1 MRGIVYTGAGKAELT
16 DELEVREPGPGEVLV
31 RLVASGLCHT
41 DVSVIDGTIPW
52 QAPAVL
58 GHEGAGV
65 IERCGEGVTSVRP
78 GDHIVLS
85 TISSCGRCRMCN
97 TGMPTRCRQSIGNRA
112 EPFRFRGR
120 PCANF
125 AATST
130 LVEYTVI
137 KEAQAVVIDASVPL
151 GSACLIACGVLTGA
165 GSVWN
170 SADVQRGDNTAVF
183 GIGGVGLSAIQALV
197 ISGASRIIA
206 VDTVAEKESLARA
219 FGATHFVHAAGAD
232 VAQQIRAIVP
242 FSADAVSGPF
252 GAGGVDWAFECS
264 GHPAALRAAI
274 DALEWGGGAVA
285 IGVPAQGTEVALPV
299 NHMVHL
305 DRKLIGARYGESKP
319 HRDIPLVV
327 DYYKQGRFKLDEMVT
342 KTYVLDE
349 WEEAVHDMHRGA
361 LARGVLIL

>member
-1 MRGIVYTGAGKAELT
+1 MRGVVYIGNGKAELT

-65 IERCGEGVTSVRP
+65 VERCGEGVTSVRP

-85 TISSCGRCRMCN
+85 TISNCGRCRMCSI
-97 TGMPTRCRQSIGNRA
+97 GVPTRCRQSIGNRA
-112 EPFRFRGR
+112 EPFRFRGE
-120 PCANF
+120 PCSNF

-130 LVEYTVI
+130 LVEQTVI
-137 KEAQAVVIDASVPL
+137 KEAQAIPIDPSVPL
-151 GSACLIACGVLTGA
+151 SSVCLIACGILTGA

-170 SADVQRGDNTAVF
+170 AVDVHRGDTAAVF
-183 GIGGVGLSAIQALV
+183 GVGGVGLSAIQALV
-197 ISGASRIIA
+197 IAGASRIIA
-206 VDTVAEKESLARA
+206 VDTVAQKEPLARQ
-219 FGATHFVHAAGAD
+219 FGATDFVLAGD
-232 VAQQIRAIVP
+232 DTPQRIRELVP
-242 FSADAVSGPF
+242 YSPTAPTGPF
-252 GAGGVDWAFECS
+252 AAGGVDWAFECS
-264 GHPAALRAAI
+264 GHPAALRAAV
-274 DALEWGGGAVA
+274 DSLEWGGSAVA

-327 DYYKQGRFKLDEMVT
+327 EYYRQGKFKLDEMVT
-342 KTYVLDE
+342 KTYALEE
-349 WEEAVHDMHRGA
+349 WESAVDDLHHGA
-361 LARGVLIL
+361 LARGVLLFD